1 LPLVAEGTT
10 MLCPI
15 IQTSDNR
22 LFHVRE
28 AEFPELAHLWV
39 GVEVTRTKGGAYVHK
54 SGARE
59 RYVRK
64 AATRLVRAA

>member
-1 LPLVAEGTT
+1 
-10 MLCPI
+10 MLRPI
-15 IQTSDNR
+15 IETSDNR

-28 AEFPELAHLWV
+28 PEFPELAHLWV
-39 GVEVTRTKGGAYVHK
+39 GIEVKRAKGGAYVAK

-64 AATRLVRAA
+64 AATRIVRAA